1 MSLVPALAARLRT
14 QHHDGMPDPS
24 PYRVSIDDLEASARV
39 DDEDQVEEHDVTPPA
54 DPDAFEKYQHVGSVL
69 HRPNVG

>member
-1 MSLVPALAARLRT
+1 MT
-14 QHHDGMPDPS
+14 EES
-24 PYRVSIDDLEASARV
+24 PYRVSLEELEASVRV

-69 HRPNVG
+69 RRPNLD